1 MGSNEFWLS
10 KIKRDGIRLVVEID
24 LSFDEFRKMM
34 ERSLGYELSDDDVYS
49 LWEIA
54 NRRIL
59 PPDSG
64 SFSGIGSDVG
74 ECVRRDIAT
83 DQLPSETPEEESDP
97 LRYVPEV
104 MKCIKAIES
113 IYASIGR
120 AMYDEPRD
128 RLAQKINTLIHR
140 IIRER
145 ESCQN

>member
-1 MGSNEFWLS
+1 MKANEFWLN

-34 ERSLGYELSDDDVYS
+34 ERSLGYELSDDEVYS

-83 DQLPSETPEEESDP
+83 DQLASVLSPSHNQHMAMEGLSVFQKVAIFVALVAGLIVGCSLPSW
-97 LRYVPEV
+97 LFYFMGVP
-104 MKCIKAIES
+104 
-113 IYASIGR
+113 
-120 AMYDEPRD
+120 
-128 RLAQKINTLIHR
+128 T
-140 IIRER
+140 
-145 ESCQN
+145 